1 VREVAGGTDSATPA
15 AAPSPDTTPAT
26 AVAAAAG
33 DPTAGSTGGGADQ
46 APSDGGDA
54 PAPVTL
60 AATPPAPALAPAAAT
75 VPAAPGAPAAQPP
88 VAAQLSRPVAVLAS
102 RPDGVHTMTVV
113 LTPENLGP
121 VQVQVTVSNGSLDL
135 SLAGAHEHGRAA
147 LLEALPDLRRDLQ
160 SAGLT
165 LSRLDVSRDT
175 SGSFTT
181 QQQAAG
187 QQWGQGSQQR
197 GEARPAPWL
206 RGTPDSPGADR
217 PARTATSSSAST
229 GVDVRV

>member
-1 VREVAGGTDSATPA
+1 
-15 AAPSPDTTPAT
+15 
-26 AVAAAAG
+26 
-33 DPTAGSTGGGADQ
+33 
-46 APSDGGDA
+46 
-54 PAPVTL
+54 
-60 AATPPAPALAPAAAT
+60 
-75 VPAAPGAPAAQPP
+75 
-88 VAAQLSRPVAVLAS
+88 
-102 RPDGVHTMTVV
+102 MTVV

-135 SLAGAHEHGRAA
+135 SLAGSHEHGRAA

-181 QQQAAG
+181 QQQTTG

-197 GEARPAPWL
+197 GEAQPAPWL
-206 RGTPDSPGADR
+206 RTAADPGEGR
-217 PARTATSSSAST
+217 PVRTAASSSTSP

>member
-1 VREVAGGTDSATPA
+1 V
-15 AAPSPDTTPAT
+15 PAT
-26 AVAAAAG
+26 G
-33 DPTAGSTGGGADQ
+33 RNSTAGSTGDGADQ
-46 APSDGGDA
+46 ARSDGGAA
-54 PAPVTL
+54 PVPVTVAATPAAPVLAPVTS
-60 AATPPAPALAPAAAT
+60 TT
-75 VPAAPGAPAAQPP
+75 PAAPSAPAGQPP
-88 VAAQLSRPVAVLAS
+88 VAAQLSQPVAVLAS

-113 LTPENLGP
+113 LNPDNLGP
-121 VQVQVTVSNGSLDL
+121 VQVQVTMSNGSLDL

-175 SGSFTT
+175 GGSFTT
-181 QQQAAG
+181 QQQTTG

-197 GEARPAPWL
+197 GEGRPTPWQ
-206 RGTPDSPGADR
+206 RTPDAGQGR
-217 PARTATSSSAST
+217 PVAIPTSSSTST

>member
-1 VREVAGGTDSATPA
+1 VAAPASGTTSTTAVPA
-15 AAPSPDTTPAT
+15 AP
-26 AVAAAAG
+26 G
-33 DPTAGSTGGGADQ
+33 DASSGSTGSGADQ

-54 PAPVTL
+54 PTAAPATT
-60 AATPPAPALAPAAAT
+60 TPPAPVAAPVAAPAAAT
-75 VPAAPGAPAAQPP
+75 LPTAPSAPAAQPP
-88 VAAQLSRPVAVLAS
+88 VAAQLSQPVAVLAS
-102 RPDGVHTMTVV
+102 RPDGAHTMTVV
-113 LTPENLGP
+113 HTPDDLGP

-135 SLAGAHEHGRAA
+135 NLTGSHEHGRAA

-181 QQQAAG
+181 QQQAPG
-187 QQWGQGSQQR
+187 QHWGQGSQQR
-197 GEARPAPWL
+197 GDARPAPWL
-206 RGTPDSPGADR
+206 RSTPDPGEGR
-217 PARTATSSSAST
+217 PARTATSSSASP